1 MKLDNNSTEVISVE
15 NYEIRI
21 FRSNFT
27 HINEYLCKISFLTTL
42 YIYKDYFKG
51 CLKRCKGNAT

>member
-21 FRSNFT
+21 SRSNFT

-51 CLKRCKGNAT
+51 RLKRCKGDAT